1 MDLNR
6 LHEIEFN
13 LRLQIT
19 TFIAAA
25 ALVTPMFTNI
35 RVYEYFGLTAPGG
48 IKILYMAIGAACFA
62 AFAIR
67 AWGAA
72 YLSSYVVMARDANQD
87 KLIVAG
93 PFRFVRNPLYFGDIL
108 GAFAIACALP
118 AEGFFI
124 MTAPLALH
132 SYLLA
137 RYEEKKMLLKYGDGY
152 KEFLAGVN
160 RLIPSLKP
168 YRHSGYED
176 FIKKYRP
183 DWPDAVMSN
192 IYFAGIGAAF
202 IAAAFAGDSRA
213 SMERCVYIY
222 SAAAL
227 AAWSVFYMIY
237 YHPKHFAGGRTKADT
252 ADKLKKEE

>member
-1 MDLNR
+1 MNLNK
-6 LHEIEFN
+6 LHELEFN

-35 RVYEYFGLTAPGG
+35 RIYEYLGLTEVEG
-48 IKILYMAIGAACFA
+48 IKFLYAAIGAVCFA
-62 AFAIR
+62 AFAVR

-72 YLSSYVVMARDANQD
+72 YLSSYVVMAREANQD

-93 PFRFVRNPLYFGDIL
+93 PFMFVRNPLYFGDIL
-108 GAFAIACALP
+108 GAAAIACALP
-118 AEGFFI
+118 AEGFII
-124 MTAPLALH
+124 MVPPLAIH

-137 RYEEKKMLLKYGDGY
+137 RYEEKQMLLKYGENY
-152 KEFLAGVN
+152 AEFLAGVN
-160 RLIPSLKP
+160 RLMPSLKP
-168 YRHSGYED
+168 YKHSGYED

-202 IAAAFAGDSRA
+202 IAAAFTGDSRA

-222 SAAAL
+222 SFAAL
-227 AAWSVFYMIY
+227 TAWSVFYMIY
-237 YHPKHFAGGRTKADT
+237 YHPKHFNGGRSNTDP
-252 ADKLKKEE
+252 ADKYKKEE